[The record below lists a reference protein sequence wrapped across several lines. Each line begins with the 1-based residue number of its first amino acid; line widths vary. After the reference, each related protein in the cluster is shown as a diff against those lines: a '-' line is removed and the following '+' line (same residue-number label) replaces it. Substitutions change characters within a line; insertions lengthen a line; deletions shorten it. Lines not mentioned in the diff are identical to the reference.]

1 MAAPAMD
8 ELESWFEKGVTD
20 GLPVIPPTRERV
32 ERMLGGSARDR
43 AELVGEVPP
52 NYGRA
57 TIEKIAI
64 NAVMAGCRADYLP
77 VVLAAVEAACDPAFA
92 LHGMSTSTHFS
103 APLIVVNGP
112 IRGRIG
118 MNCSFGVFGPGF
130 RANATIGRALRLI
143 MINLGGAK
151 PGETS
156 MSTFGHPGRYTYCI
170 GEFEEASPW
179 PPLSVER
186 GIPVGQSAVTLF
198 AGEAPHGI
206 SDHASR
212 TARELAGSIGWSMS
226 GLWNIKHFPLYSH
239 TMLVVG
245 PEHARTLADEGWS
258 KEDLKRHLH
267 ETVRLPFWKLLPEAD
282 NGEGTNLRFG
292 KGAKPRPDDLIS
304 KFPSPAEL
312 HIVVAGG
319 TAGRFS
325 MAIPGWLGTRNGSRP
340 VTVAIEELA

>member
-1 MAAPAMD
+1 MD
-8 ELESWFEKGVTD
+8 ELETWFDKGVTD

-32 ERMLGGSARDR
+32 ERMLGGTARDR

-57 TIEKIAI
+57 TVEKVAI
-64 NAVMAGCRADYLP
+64 NAVMAGCRADYLS

-118 MNCSFGVFGPGF
+118 VNCSFGVFGPGF

-179 PPLSVER
+179 PALSVER
-186 GIPVGQSAVTLF
+186 GVPAGQSAVTLF

-267 ETVRLPFWKLLPEAD
+267 ETVRVPFRNLLPEAD

-292 KGAKPRPDDLIS
+292 KGLKPEPDDLIS

-312 HIVVAGG
+312 HVVVAGG